1 MKQMLFTGFLIL
13 AVSLLQAQNGIQE
26 VLQQIEKNNPA
37 LKSLKTSLE
46 AEKTGNLAGIFP
58 DNPEAGIGYLWGNPA
73 MIGKRH
79 DFSITQSFDFPTAYL
94 YRSQMAGIK
103 NRQSEWY
110 WQKNRMEILLEA
122 KLICIDLIWFNR
134 QLTETTRRLQ
144 QAERIASAFQARFS
158 AGETALPD
166 VNKALLDRMNVSQE
180 LRHLETE
187 RKTLLTILAGMNG
200 GILVAL
206 KDTLYP
212 AVVIPDDFEEW
223 YRLAEGRHPQLQWLQ
238 QESELSRKEIG
249 LASSLV
255 LPGFNAGY
263 MSEKITGEQ
272 FSGITAGITIPLWA
286 GKNQV
291 KHARLKSQAVLEAG
305 AAERIN
311 VKHELRAKYDHA
323 VELRNILKDYR
334 ENLLKLD
341 NSALAL
347 KALNMG
353 EISLIEYLMELS
365 IWYDSRARASE
376 LERELQKVV
385 AELEQYN

>member
-1 MKQMLFTGFLIL
+1 MKQLLFTGYFFL

-26 VLQQIEKNNPA
+26 VLQQIEKNNPS
-37 LKSLKTSLE
+37 LKSLNSYLE
-46 AEKTGNLAGIFP
+46 ADKTGNLTGIFP

-79 DFSITQSFDFPTAYL
+79 DFSVSQSFDFPTAYL

-103 NRQSEWY
+103 NRQSEWS
-110 WQKNRMEILLEA
+110 WQKSRLEILLEA
-122 KLICIDLIWFNR
+122 KLFCIDLIWCNR
-134 QLTETTRRLQ
+134 QLAETNRRLQ
-144 QAERIASAFQARFS
+144 QAERIVSAYQARFS

-166 VNKALLDRMNVSQE
+166 VNRAKLDQMNVSQE
-180 LRHLETE
+180 MRHLETE
-187 RKTLLTILAGMNG
+187 RKSLLTLLAGMNG
-200 GILVAL
+200 GIPIEL

-212 AVVIPDDFEEW
+212 AAFIPADFEEW
-223 YRLAEGRHPQLQWLQ
+223 YRQAEGRHPQMQWLQ

-291 KHARLKSQAVLEAG
+291 KYARLKNKAAMEAG
-305 AAERIN
+305 AAGRITI
-311 VKHELRAKYDHA
+311 KHELRAKYDHA
-323 VELRNILKDYR
+323 VELRKILEEYR
-334 ENLLKLD
+334 SNLIKLD
-341 NSALAL
+341 NSGLAL
-347 KALNMG
+347 KALNLG
-353 EISLIEYLMELS
+353 EISLIEYLMELL
-365 IWYDSRARASE
+365 IWYDSRSRALE
-376 LERELQKVV
+376 LERELHKVI